1 MTWYVVKFDDEDT
14 VEAVP
19 DIWYMKKNSQCYWPP
34 GGTAKHIIV
43 DFIKKKQ
50 SPGADWALYEANLLG
65 SYDNYKIA
73 QKKAN
78 KAKNTNNL
86 SSNNEELKRKYR
98 RRSTKKSHHKES
110 ENEYELSSE
119 TEVSSDDVIYPV
131 PTPIE
136 KTQLS
141 GINVTDKNDQLKAS
155 TSVTTSN
162 KSENLFATSQQPT
175 STLQQN
181 NEYQKRVLRELH
193 ILSLK
198 MDDIVENMSLLFK
211 SKRNESQ
218 DLTSHEEILDIT
230 RSFPVNENSLALL
243 ENWLIDSE
251 HKKLLSQH
259 LSRIGGSNVKEIVRR
274 IMYHVFTNEVGMI
287 YSWEGAKKKK
297 IFKDLAVASTIFS
310 AVRLNKNTNDC
321 TNAEIISFI
330 KAWLVRSKD
339 RFNNNNKNKPA
350 TTQDVNENPQIS
362 NGE

>member
-19 DIWYMKKNSQCYWPP
+19 DIC
-34 GGTAKHIIV
+34 T
-43 DFIKKKQ
+43 
-50 SPGADWALYEANLLG
+50 
-65 SYDNYKIA
+65 
-73 QKKAN
+73 KKAN

-243 ENWLIDSE
+243 ENWLIDSDI
-251 HKKLLSQH
+251 
-259 LSRIGGSNVKEIVRR
+259 RN
-274 IMYHVFTNEVGMI
+274 Y
-287 YSWEGAKKKK
+287 
-297 IFKDLAVASTIFS
+297 
-310 AVRLNKNTNDC
+310 
-321 TNAEIISFI
+321 
-330 KAWLVRSKD
+330 
-339 RFNNNNKNKPA
+339 
-350 TTQDVNENPQIS
+350 
-362 NGE
+362 